1 MMTKTIKNQITAI
14 NESGETDML
23 DLQTVRHIADREH
36 FLDLLSYLNAE
47 PAEYW
52 HYIMTKDVP
61 ILDA

>member
-1 MMTKTIKNQITAI
+1 MMTKTIKTQITAI

-36 FLDLLSYLNAE
+36 FPELLSYLKTE
-47 PAEYW
+47 PVEYW
-52 HYIMTKDVP
+52 HYIMTKDMP